1 MNLAEARVKTLQIM
15 REYSNNGEVNAN
27 SVNLD
32 YLLSLNNFFDS
43 AQKDIAQTKKIKR
56 VLNFS
61 QFPIISGLGST
72 TGFDMIR
79 KLSEDFII
87 SMVGSTSYCFSTD
100 NTSTI
105 EIEENIAGVWTNLS
119 TVNNTVK
126 GSFTEF
132 KGLITPSS
140 PTNEVRIRFTGP
152 YAYNVTNYA
161 MFSDAFETVED
172 IPSFRAY
179 REYDMNPNF
188 YKLDKVFISKAVG
201 KYVEYTCFKF
211 TPDKKLR
218 IDYFEKG
225 NFEVHYDAMPT
236 TIPFDPEDLTVG
248 QDYEFELDIDA
259 QELIPIRA
267 AYYALRDEPKIDLSS
282 LLNEY
287 YISLNNLDP
296 EEGQYNE
303 TVQSIYTM

>member
-43 AQKDIAQTKKIKR
+43 AQKDIAQTKKIKK
-56 VLNFS
+56 VFNFS
-61 QFPIISGLGST
+61 QFPIVSGLGLL
-72 TGFDMIR
+72 TGFDMVR
-79 KLSEDFII
+79 KLNEDFII
-87 SMVGSTSYCFSTD
+87 RMIGGTSYCFSTD

-105 EIEENIAGVWTNLS
+105 EIEENINGTWTPLD
-119 TVNNTVK
+119 TVSNTTK
-126 GSFTEF
+126 GSFTQF
-132 KGLITPSS
+132 KGLIVPSDS
-140 PTNEVRIRFTGP
+140 ANEVRVRFTGP
-152 YAYNVTNYA
+152 FAYNITNYA
-161 MFSDAFETVED
+161 MFSDTFEAVED
-172 IPSFRAY
+172 IPDFKSY
-179 REYDMNPNF
+179 REYDLPSNF
-188 YKLDKVFISKAVG
+188 YKLDKVFISKAVRQ
-201 KYVEYTCFKF
+201 YVEYVGYKF

-218 IDYFEKG
+218 INYFEKG
-225 NFEVHYDAMPT
+225 DFEVHYNAMPT
-236 TIPFDPEDLTVG
+236 TIPFDPDDLTVG
-248 QDYEFELDIDA
+248 QDYEFELDIEA

-287 YISLNNLDP
+287 YIMLNNLDP

-303 TVQSIYTM
+303 TVRTIYSM